1 MAVYSFYIFDRHAE
15 CIYKRRWL
23 PRPTS
28 IVGKSS
34 RSASETPTPGLGQTV
49 RSTDDDSKLV
59 FGTVFSLRNM
69 VRKLGGEED
78 NFISYTT
85 SQYKLH
91 YYETPT
97 NIKFVMLTD
106 LKSPSMHIALQQI
119 YINLFVEYVVKN
131 PLSPTEHPG
140 GVGVNNELFEESL
153 EQFVD
158 SGMRCSVHRYGLR
171 MAPAEY
177 LHEQRARLNMTLQRL
192 RIIQHRLFEP
202 WPVIESRVA
211 RGSEL
216 PEKGKLRSLAS
227 RVALYTRE

>member
-1 MAVYSFYIFDRHAE
+1 MVVYSFYIFDRHAE

-23 PRPTS
+23 PRPAS
-28 IVGKSS
+28 IVGKS
-34 RSASETPTPGLGQTV
+34 RSDTVSGAAPTGLGQTV

-69 VRKLGGEED
+69 VRKLGGEDD
-78 NFISYTT
+78 NFVSFTT

-97 NIKFVMLTD
+97 NTKFVMLTD
-106 LKSPSMHIALQQI
+106 LKSPSMRIALQQI

-153 EQFVD
+153 EQFVVHSSSVMISNWA
-158 SGMRCSVHRYGLR
+158 SGHPSRNLGGQF
-171 MAPAEY
+171 A
-177 LHEQRARLNMTLQRL
+177 RASPREGKKKRQDLT
-192 RIIQHRLFEP
+192 
-202 WPVIESRVA
+202 A
-211 RGSEL
+211 GTYRG
-216 PEKGKLRSLAS
+216 
-227 RVALYTRE
+227 

>member
-1 MAVYSFYIFDRHAE
+1 MTVYSFYIFDRHAE

-28 IVGKSS
+28 VVGKPQGG
-34 RSASETPTPGLGQTV
+34 PTGQTV
-49 RSTDDDSKLV
+49 RASDDDAKLV

-69 VRKLGGEED
+69 VRKLGGDDD

-97 NIKFVMLTD
+97 NIKFVMVTD
-106 LKSPSMHIALQQI
+106 LKSPSMRIALQQI

-131 PLSPTEHPG
+131 PLSPVEHPG

-153 EQFVD
+153 EQFV
-158 SGMRCSVHRYGLR
+158 
-171 MAPAEY
+171 
-177 LHEQRARLNMTLQRL
+177 QT
-192 RIIQHRLFEP
+192 
-202 WPVIESRVA
+202 RV
-211 RGSEL
+211 
-216 PEKGKLRSLAS
+216 LA
-227 RVALYTRE
+227 